1 VGRVSRHNTLVDAL
15 LEWGAPNLR
24 DLPWRRTRD
33 PWNILVSEVMLQQTS
48 VDRVLP
54 KYEAFLQR
62 FPQPCALAESP
73 LGDALQLWS
82 GLGYPRRCR
91 NLHAAATCIVN
102 DHDGCVPSE
111 LDALLALPGIGP
123 YTARAVQCFAFEEVV
138 AVVDVNVSRVLSRID
153 GAPMA
158 ARPLQHLAD
167 SLVPHDS
174 AWVWNQVMMD
184 FGAQQCTA
192 RTPQCS
198 TCPVRTL
205 CRWKGKGVD
214 PALGSAGVSRPQMR
228 FSGSDRQA
236 RGRAIKAVIDGTSSP
251 LAIID
256 AMQLSD
262 DTERA
267 ERLLKDLVTEG
278 LLVRRGGRINL
289 P

>member
-1 VGRVSRHNTLVDAL
+1 MGRVSRHNTLVDAL

-48 VDRVLP
+48 VERVLP
-54 KYEAFLQR
+54 KYDAFLQR
-62 FPQPCALAESP
+62 FPTPGALAESQ

-91 NLHAAATCIVN
+91 NLHAAALRIM
-102 DHDGCVPSE
+102 DEHGGCVPSG
-111 LDALLALPGIGP
+111 LDALLALPGVGP

-138 AVVDVNVSRVLSRID
+138 AVVDVNVSRVLSRIE
-153 GAPMA
+153 GASMT
-158 ARPLQHLAD
+158 ARPLQQLSDA
-167 SLVPHDS
+167 LVPHDS

-192 RTPQCS
+192 RAPQCT
-198 TCPVRTL
+198 TCPVRRL
-205 CRWKGKGVD
+205 CRWKGTGVD
-214 PALGSAGVSRPQMR
+214 PALSSAGVSRPQLR

-236 RGRAIKAVIDGTSSP
+236 RGRAIKAVIDGITAHS
-251 LAIID
+251 AIVD

-262 DTERA
+262 DKERA
-267 ERLLKDLVTEG
+267 ERVLNDLVVEG
-278 LLVRRGGRINL
+278 LLVRRRGRINL

>member
-1 VGRVSRHNTLVDAL
+1 MGRVSRHDTLVDAL
-15 LEWGAPNLR
+15 LKWGAPNLR
-24 DLPWRRTRD
+24 DLPWRRTRN

-54 KYEAFLQR
+54 KYDAFLQR
-62 FPQPCALAESP
+62 FPTSQALAESQ

-91 NLHAAATCIVN
+91 NLHAAAQRIV
-102 DHDGCVPSE
+102 DEHGGCVPRG
-111 LDALLALPGIGP
+111 LDQLLALPGVGP

-138 AVVDVNVSRVLSRID
+138 AVVDVNVSRVLSRLE
-153 GAPMA
+153 GVSMA
-158 ARPLQHLAD
+158 ARPLQQLSDA
-167 SLVPHDS
+167 LVPHDS

-184 FGAQQCTA
+184 FGARQCTA
-192 RTPQCS
+192 RVPQCS
-198 TCPVRTL
+198 TCPVRKL
-205 CRWKGKGVD
+205 CRWNGTGVD
-214 PALGSAGVSRPQMR
+214 PALSSSGASRTQLR

-236 RGRAIKAVIDGTSSP
+236 RGRAIQAVIDGITTP
-251 LAIID
+251 PAIVD

-267 ERLLKDLVTEG
+267 ERVLKDLVDEG
-278 LLVRRGGRINL
+278 LLVRRRGRINL